1 MSPLAQI
8 SLGSALLLLCALIH
22 ILCFTTL
29 LSAFQNWR
37 STVGHWIFRSDFR
50 TVVFAILAILTSPIF
65 FWLRSKGCPA
75 AISAIAI
82 VAGILLIGLIA
93 VYNMLRSGSP
103 FSFQPKSQRAV
114 LQQAAAGR
122 PAAPRAQTK
131 RRGGKKGPPPGRRRK
146 GRKR

>member
-50 TVVFAILAILTSPIF
+50 TVVFAILAILTSHTIQVYLWAF
-65 FWLRSKGCPA
+65 SFWLGEMLPDLETSVYFSLVTYTTLGYGDLTLAPEFRIFGAMGAVVGVLAFGMSTAFLVSFFTRIIESIRS
-75 AISAIAI
+75 
-82 VAGILLIGLIA
+82 
-93 VYNMLRSGSP
+93 
-103 FSFQPKSQRAV
+103 
-114 LQQAAAGR
+114 
-122 PAAPRAQTK
+122 
-131 RRGGKKGPPPGRRRK
+131 RR
-146 GRKR
+146 